1 MTATRSST
9 PPRYSGRASAPAR
22 SRALDSAILR
32 RGPQRLSK
40 DRRRGAIACV
50 IAGFGL
56 VLSLSAYGVHSQ
68 MVESAA
74 RAAERERQI
83 AFETGSALKTVSV
96 LFVPDDGQ
104 VCRRRW
110 IDNGSWTLRDGGK
123 VDCEDAA
130 QWNIEMPD
138 REQQIERRLGAIR
151 HGFQARNGGK
161 AE

>member
-1 MTATRSST
+1 VL
-9 PPRYSGRASAPAR
+9 G
-22 SRALDSAILR
+22 
-32 RGPQRLSK
+32 
-40 DRRRGAIACV
+40 
-50 IAGFGL
+50 GFVL
-56 VLSLSAYGVHSQ
+56 VVSLSAYGVHSQ
-68 MVESAA
+68 MVKTAA
-74 RAAERERQI
+74 QAAERDRQN
-83 AFETGSALKTVSV
+83 ALATGSALRTATV

-130 QWNIEMPD
+130 TWNIEMPD
-138 REQQIERRLGAIR
+138 RDQQIERRLGAIR

>member
-1 MTATRSST
+1 MTGYRSSKT
-9 PPRYSGRASAPAR
+9 QHVTARASAPSRRLVQRPVTKRWAGER
-22 SRALDSAILR
+22 SRGS
-32 RGPQRLSK
+32 
-40 DRRRGAIACV
+40 IACV
-50 IAGFGL
+50 MAGFVL

-68 MVESAA
+68 MAQNAA
-74 RAAERERQI
+74 LAAERDWQI
-83 AFETGSALKTVSV
+83 ALATGSALKTVSI

-130 QWNIEMPD
+130 TWNIDMPD

-151 HGFQARNGGK
+151 HGFQARAGGK